1 MARSRWLIL
10 AAGLTGQATAASF
23 LYGLPLL
30 IPELQLDHGLSLP
43 AAGLLVAAPLVGLLL
58 GLIAWG
64 AAADHHG
71 ERAVMVI
78 GLAGTGVLL
87 LVSLALPGLVLFG
100 LGLVAAGV
108 CAASVNAASGRVVLG
123 WFAPAERGLAM
134 GIRQTSTPLGVTIA
148 ALSLPPIAQHWG
160 VAPAIAFPAVLCLA
174 SAVLVLVVVRDPARP
189 PTAERVEA
197 GSPYREDVGGTLVRV
212 HTASA
217 LLVAPQM
224 LAGTFAATYLVT
236 RLDWSL
242 IAAGQLV
249 GVVNVVGAA
258 ARIGA
263 GAWSDRVSSRLRPM
277 RTIAVLATGTMVLWG
292 LGDLV
297 APWLAVTALVAA
309 LIVTVTDN
317 GLGFTATAEL
327 AGPQWAGRALGV
339 QNTAQNAV
347 AMAAAPLFGLLI
359 AGAGYPVALLGAAV
373 FPALGAAVT
382 PTRGESRRGGS

>member
-1 MARSRWLIL
+1 MARSRWFIL

-30 IPELQLDHGLSLP
+30 IPELQRDRGLSLP
-43 AAGLLVAAPLVGLLL
+43 EAGLLVAAPLVGLLL

-64 AAADHHG
+64 AAADHYG

-87 LVSLALPGLVLFG
+87 LASLALPGLVLFG

-123 WFAPAERGLAM
+123 WFTPAERGLAM

-160 VAPAIAFPAVLCLA
+160 VATALAFPAVLCLA

-189 PTAERVEA
+189 PKAERVVT
-197 GSPYREDVGGTLVRV
+197 GSPYREQVGGTLVRV
-212 HTASA
+212 HSASA

-224 LAGTFAATYLVT
+224 LSGTFAATYLVT
-236 RLDWSL
+236 QLDWSP

-249 GVVNVVGAA
+249 GVVHVIGAA

-263 GAWSDRVSSRLRPM
+263 GVWSDRVGSRLRPM
-277 RTIAVLATGTMVLWG
+277 RTIAVVATGTMLLWG
-292 LGDLV
+292 IGDLV

-327 AGPQWAGRALGV
+327 AGSQWAGRALGV
-339 QNTAQNAV
+339 QNTGQNAV
-347 AMAAAPLFGLLI
+347 AMAVPPLFGVVI
-359 AGAGYPVALLGAAV
+359 AVAGYPVALLAAAV

-382 PTRGESRRGGS
+382 PVRGEYRPDGS

>member
-10 AAGLTGQATAASF
+10 TAGLTGQTTAASF
-23 LYGLPLL
+23 IYGIALL
-30 IPELQLDHGLSLP
+30 IPDLQEDRGLSLP
-43 AAGLLVAAPLVGLLL
+43 AAGLLVSAPIVGMLL

-64 AAADHHG
+64 AAADHYG
-71 ERAVMVI
+71 ERAVMAI

-87 LVSLALPGLVLFG
+87 LASLTLPGLVLFG

-123 WFAPAERGLAM
+123 WFTPAERGLAM
-134 GIRQTSTPLGVTIA
+134 GIRQTSTPLGVTVA

-160 VAPAIAFPAVLCLA
+160 VTIALAFPAVLCLA
-174 SAVLVLVVVRDPARP
+174 SAVFVLVAVRDPARP
-189 PTAERVEA
+189 QATRVEM
-197 GSPYREDVGGTLVRV
+197 GSPYREEVGGTLVRV

-217 LLVAPQM
+217 LLVAPQA
-224 LAGTFAATYLVT
+224 LSGTFAATYLVSQ
-236 RLDWSL
+236 LDWSP
-242 IAAGQLV
+242 IAAGQLI
-249 GVVNVVGAA
+249 GVVYVVGAA

-263 GAWSDRVSSRLRPM
+263 GVWSDRVRSRLRPM
-277 RTIAVLATGTMVLWG
+277 RKIAVLATVTMLMWG

-297 APWLAVTALVAA
+297 ASWLAVTALVAA

-327 AGPQWAGRALGV
+327 AGPHWAGRALGV
-339 QNTAQNAV
+339 QNTGQNVV
-347 AMAAAPLFGLLI
+347 AMAVPPLFGLLI
-359 AGAGYPVALLGAAV
+359 AVAGYPVALLAAAA

-382 PTRGESRRGGS
+382 PTRGEYPRGGS

>member
-30 IPELQLDHGLSLP
+30 IPELQQDRGLSLP

-64 AAADHHG
+64 AAADHYG

-87 LVSLALPGLVLFG
+87 LVSLTLPGLALFW

-148 ALSLPPIAQHWG
+148 ALSLPPIAQHQG
-160 VAPAIAFPAVLCLA
+160 VSTAIALPAVLCLA
-174 SAVLVLVVVRDPARP
+174 SAVFVLVAVRDPARP
-189 PTAERVEA
+189 PAAEHVA
-197 GSPYREDVGGTLVRV
+197 TGSPYRDRVGGTLVRV

-236 RLDWSL
+236 RLDWSP

-263 GAWSDRVSSRLRPM
+263 GVWSDRVSSRLRPM
-277 RTIAVLATGTMVLWG
+277 RTIAVVAAGTMLLWG

-327 AGPQWAGRALGV
+327 AGSQWAGRALGV

-382 PTRGESRRGGS
+382 PTRGESRHGGS